1 MLKITY
7 LEDGIYLEY
16 LPESAEAWK
25 AARTIVSLRAAVS
38 IYTESS
44 TACLI
49 LPINIHCLKSLTK
62 LAQKKL
68 IDLIP
73 CDEEYVEVSLLGM
86 WISKSRDSEEGTF
99 VCDLGYDSENLLYQL
114 WRESQI
120 GTSVV
125 SE

>member
-1 MLKITY
+1 MIKITY

-16 LPESAEAWK
+16 LPEIAEAWK

-49 LPINIHCLKSLTK
+49 LPIDMSCLKNLTK
-62 LAQKKL
+62 LAEEES
-68 IDLIP
+68 IDIIP
-73 CDEEYVEVSLLGM
+73 CDEEYVEVSLLGT
-86 WISKSRDSEEGTF
+86 WISRSRDSEEGTF
-99 VCDLGYDSENLLYQL
+99 VCDLGYDNENILYEL
-114 WRESQI
+114 WQESQI
-120 GTSVV
+120 RTSIV